1 MATVYAQNFEDV
13 ILWRALGNIENGRY
27 VDVGAHDPDYSSVT
41 RRFYEAGWRGINVE
55 PVVTMFEKL
64 VDRRPEDFNVQVAC
78 SDHEDD
84 MTFYEVRDTGLSTV
98 DPVHASQMRADGRN
112 VVETS
117 VHLVT
122 LDSLLEEYD
131 LGPIHFLKIDVE
143 GAEPAVLAGCELTRW
158 RPWILVIEATAPLS
172 RDLASATWE
181 PGVLA
186 SGYQKVYFDGLNNY
200 YVADEHAELAA
211 DFGLQPNCFDGFA
224 LAPDHVLVDQ
234 TERLALILE
243 VERLRGLVT
252 QTEELARSC
261 EEWARTSEAQLLQY
275 QDHMAQTVE
284 KAREAVAT
292 VDFYRT
298 QVEHLHRSISWQ
310 LTQPLRIASSLLRR
324 RGASAAKSAAR
335 PALDVSLEFVRRNEN
350 IKNRLRRVLHRVPG
364 VEARF
369 RNYAN
374 ARSSSGDAE

>member
-1 MATVYAQNFEDV
+1 VATVYAQNFEDV

-298 QVEHLHRSISWQ
+298 QVEDLHRSISWQ

>member
-143 GAEPAVLAGCELTRW
+143 GAESAVLAGCELTRW

-252 QTEELARSC
+252 QTEALARSC

-275 QDHMAQTVE
+275 RDYAAQAIE
-284 KAREAVAT
+284 KARRAAE
-292 VDFYRT
+292 DN
-298 QVEHLHRSISWQ
+298 HRSIAWQ
-310 LTQPLRIASSLLRR
+310 LARPLRTASNMIR
-324 RGASAAKSAAR
+324 RGGAIAAKSAAR
-335 PALDVSLEFVRRNEN
+335 PAFDVGLKLVRRNEDVR
-350 IKNRLRRVLHRVPG
+350 IRLRQVLHRVPG
-364 VEARF
+364 VEARLLK
-369 RNYAN
+369 YAD
-374 ARSSSGDAE
+374 ARPPSRDAV

>member
-98 DPVHASQMRADGRN
+98 DPVHASQMRADGWN

-224 LAPDHVLVDQ
+224 LASDHVLVDQ

-298 QVEHLHRSISWQ
+298 QVEDLHRSISWQ

-335 PALDVSLEFVRRNEN
+335 PALDVGLEFVRRNED
-350 IKNRLRRVLHRVPG
+350 IKNRLRQVLHRVPG

-369 RNYAN
+369 KNYAN
-374 ARSSSGDAE
+374 AHPSSRDAE

>member
-211 DFGLQPNCFDGFA
+211 DFGLQPNCFDGFV

-310 LTQPLRIASSLLRR
+310 LTQPLRIASSLLSR

-369 RNYAN
+369 QNYAN